1 MKSFEDLYRAHMDP
15 VFRYALRLVGRRDIA
30 EEITSEAFLAL
41 YRCMDRIDVTQLPG
55 WLYTAAKNRA
65 VDYWRHR
72 AVEKRYFEQLP
83 DLPTR
88 PNAAGERWLLGSKAL
103 KPIHRI
109 CLILRY
115 VYGMERPEIAQYTG
129 LNDNQIK
136 SSLQYALRLL
146 RKELKVTS

>member
-1 MKSFEDLYRAHMDP
+1 MKSFEQIYRAHLDP
-15 VFRYALRLVGRRDIA
+15 VHRYALRLVGRRDIA
-30 EEITSEAFLAL
+30 EEITSDTFLAL
-41 YRCMDRIDVTQLPG
+41 YRCMDKIDSAQLPG
-55 WLYTAAKNRA
+55 WLYAAAKNRA
-65 VDYWRHR
+65 IDYWRHR

-83 DLPTR
+83 DLPDHRNT
-88 PNAAGERWLLGSKAL
+88 AGEKLLFESKAL
-103 KPIHRI
+103 KPIHRV

-146 RKELKVTS
+146 RKEWKVTA